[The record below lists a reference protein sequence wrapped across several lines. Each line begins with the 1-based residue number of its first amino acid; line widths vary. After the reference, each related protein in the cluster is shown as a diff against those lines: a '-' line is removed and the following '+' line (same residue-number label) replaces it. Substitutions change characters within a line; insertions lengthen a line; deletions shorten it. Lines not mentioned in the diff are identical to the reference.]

1 MRRVRAILAT
11 CALAAAHAEA
21 SVESRDEYVVSAQAD
36 ASTHLWILVSLQRS
50 GSTWLLGEIARSDC
64 VRANGEIFDSW
75 DGGISHDAAKDAWT
89 PAGRRAAVEGLMKLA
104 DGAFDRF
111 DGPVSHRLEKWT
123 RRRFDKSSNNVKSV
137 GFKWMVN
144 QRIGEDYEWLLP
156 LCKARGVRLIFLERS
171 DLLKRAVSKVQNK
184 VTSMAHARTELCGK
198 HQ

>member
-1 MRRVRAILAT
+1 MRRAVLLAT

-21 SVESRDEYVVSAQAD
+21 SVESQDEYVSVQAD

-50 GSTWLLGEIARSDC
+50 GSTWVLDEIARSDC

-104 DGAFDRF
+104 DGAFDGF
-111 DGPVSHRLEKWT
+111 DGPVSQRLAKWT
-123 RRRFDKSSNNVKSV
+123 RRRSEKSSAKNNVRSI

-156 LCKARGVRLIFLERS
+156 LAKARGV
-171 DLLKRAVSKVQNK
+171 K
-184 VTSMAHARTELCGK
+184 LCVEIKFRGAYG
-198 HQ
+198 